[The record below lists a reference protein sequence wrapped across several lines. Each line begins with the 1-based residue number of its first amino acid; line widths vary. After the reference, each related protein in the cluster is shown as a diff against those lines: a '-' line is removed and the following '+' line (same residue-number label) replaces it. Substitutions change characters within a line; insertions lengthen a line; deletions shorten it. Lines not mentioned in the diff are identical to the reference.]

1 MPANSRVVPLIIP
14 AVTNQEFLELNF
26 GNKWDQAMVTSFTRD
41 PSDPNGPRED
51 WNAWPA
57 GSVINN
63 PYFDQGN
70 TYFCPSLLVP
80 GTRDR
85 IIENFQSLNVIVI
98 DDIGTKVNLV
108 EVVNLLRIR
117 PTYMIETSPGNHQA
131 GWKIEPETDLGWVKG
146 MLTQLDHKLGGKADN
161 LTNPIAWRRLP
172 TGRNT
177 KAAIGLPQGW
187 TVRLKR
193 GYPGPMIRGLDWP
206 TDIEPMIGVITRLTT
221 LSRGVGDGNRPDAA
235 DLARDPIYRAL
246 DEAGHILGEK
256 LTSDKFW
263 AATIKCPWIA
273 GHGPTRPMT
282 GAEYVPAVQ
291 GQRGWFH
298 CFHCESRH
306 QGEFREQLDI
316 VLRDEG
322 ANIVAAFEFDEVD
335 PAAIPPMR
343 WQSRWQHG
351 GKNGSGG
358 PAANLFNVMA
368 ALRHAP
374 EFADAFGFNAFTRRQ
389 ILRRELPGVVPGTT
403 PGVPREWRDQDT
415 ILLQNWL
422 QGQGLRMVTSR
433 TVDDAVNET
442 MHEKTYHP
450 VRDWVESLHWDHVP
464 RLDTWVSTYLGTPQ
478 DPYHAHVGRWWLMTM
493 CRRVFEPGC
502 RADYMPVL
510 EGPQGLEKSSMLRT
524 LAGQPEWFSDS
535 LPDLGTKDASEHLE
549 GRWLIEIAEMDKFD
563 RAESALMKAFVSRT
577 TERYRRAYGRR
588 TQDEPRQCMFAGTV
602 NHHSYLKDETGNRR
616 YWPVASGQLDL
627 AGLALVRDQLFAEAW
642 TRAVSQNEQYWP
654 DPLFEHLFMQPEQD
668 QRLEADLW
676 EPLVAEFLRSRA
688 QALVGEVVVACTGG
702 GSLHLNT
709 TNRNRVSRIM
719 ETLRW
724 RRGKRGVNGERFW
737 YPL

>member
-1 MPANSRVVPLIIP
+1 MNENRRIAAAEWPQIEARLGGVIPTGPHFGIGAGTEEMPDPCEIEADPILIAFRLLGRVTGLGRAMTMGWGFDVECPWSEDHSDREHEGAAYVPVLGRFHCHHGHCEHRGIGE
-14 AVTNQEFLELNF
+14 VRERLNELL
-26 GNKWDQAMVTSFTRD
+26 
-41 PSDPNGPRED
+41 RED
-51 WNAWPA
+51 SGGLTSLAVLEFD
-57 GSVINN
+57 SVD
-63 PYFDQGN
+63 P
-70 TYFCPSLLVP
+70 P
-80 GTRDR
+80 
-85 IIENFQSLNVIVI
+85 
-98 DDIGTKVNLV
+98 
-108 EVVNLLRIR
+108 
-117 PTYMIETSPGNHQA
+117 
-131 GWKIEPETDLGWVKG
+131 LG
-146 MLTQLDHKLGGKADN
+146 
-161 LTNPIAWRRLP
+161 
-172 TGRNT
+172 
-177 KAAIGLPQGW
+177 
-187 TVRLKR
+187 
-193 GYPGPMIRGLDWP
+193 PGPSPDW
-206 TDIEPMIGVITRLTT
+206 
-221 LSRGVGDGNRPDAA
+221 
-235 DLARDPIYRAL
+235 RA
-246 DEAGHILGEK
+246 
-256 LTSDKFW
+256 
-263 AATIKCPWIA
+263 
-273 GHGPTRPMT
+273 
-282 GAEYVPAVQ
+282 
-291 GQRGWFH
+291 
-298 CFHCESRH
+298 
-306 QGEFREQLDI
+306 
-316 VLRDEG
+316 
-322 ANIVAAFEFDEVD
+322 
-335 PAAIPPMR
+335 
-343 WQSRWQHG
+343 RWQHG

-358 PAANLFNVMA
+358 PAANLFNVMV
-368 ALRHAP
+368 ALRYAP
-374 EFADAFGFNAFTRRQ
+374 DFTDAFGFNAFTRRQ
-389 ILRRELPGVVPGTT
+389 ILRRELPGVVLGTT

-676 EPLVAEFLRSRA
+676 EPLVAEFLRSRT